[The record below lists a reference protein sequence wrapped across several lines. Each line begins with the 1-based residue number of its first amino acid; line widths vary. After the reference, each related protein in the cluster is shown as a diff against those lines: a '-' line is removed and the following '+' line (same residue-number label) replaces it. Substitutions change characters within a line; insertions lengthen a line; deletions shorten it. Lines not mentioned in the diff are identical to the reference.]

1 MSTVLGETKTYK
13 RLSMTFRDS
22 IGKSVNLSLDN
33 PKNIVS
39 GDYADIAAQDAA
51 LDTAMATVI
60 TKNIFHNN
68 NNDLSV
74 ALNAREVDYS
84 SKDVKD

>member
-1 MSTVLGETKTYK
+1 MTVLGETKAYK
-13 RLSMTFRDS
+13 RIIMTFRDS
-22 IGKSVNLSLDN
+22 IDKAVNLSLDN

-51 LDTAMATVI
+51 LDAAMATVI

>member
-22 IGKSVNLSLDN
+22 IGKAVNLSLDN

-51 LDTAMATVI
+51 LDAAMATVI

-74 ALNAREVDYS
+74 ALNAREVDYT

>member
-1 MSTVLGETKTYK
+1 MGTVLGETKTYK

-22 IGKSVNLSLDN
+22 IDKAVNLSLDN
-33 PKNIVS
+33 PKNISS
-39 GDYADIAAQDAA
+39 GDYVDIAAQDAA
-51 LDTAMATVI
+51 LDTAMTTII

-68 NNDLSV
+68 NNDLTL
-74 ALNAREVDYS
+74 AENAREVDYS

>member
-1 MSTVLGETKTYK
+1 
-13 RLSMTFRDS
+13 MTFRDS

-51 LDTAMATVI
+51 LDAAMATVI